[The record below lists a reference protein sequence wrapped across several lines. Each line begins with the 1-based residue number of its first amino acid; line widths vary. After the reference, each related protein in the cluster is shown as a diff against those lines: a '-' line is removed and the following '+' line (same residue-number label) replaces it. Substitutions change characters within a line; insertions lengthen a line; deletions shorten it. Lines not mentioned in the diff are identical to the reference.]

1 MNFIYSAVLSV
12 IVTFMFTLTRLEPIE
27 ILLASIIA
35 SVTID
40 SVCRVLLRSVKY
52 DIEDYG
58 YILVGILLGSI
69 SSTILF
75 TTDMLKAT

>member
-1 MNFIYSAVLSV
+1 MNFMYSSVLSI

-35 SVTID
+35 SITID

-75 TTDMLKAT
+75 ATDMLK